1 LAFLQENRIG
11 MDPGLSPGRRAES
24 GCAGSLGYPSAI
36 AIDHMV
42 VMQFSIP
49 SDHPSL
55 PGHFPGHPVVPGVV
69 VLERVL
75 DAIEAAHG
83 PLGALRLPQVK
94 FVQPLLPGE
103 RARVVLDGTAPR
115 WRFQVLRDEVLLASG
130 EVLGVDTLPTRVV
143 GA

>member
-1 LAFLQENRIG
+1 MN
-11 MDPGLSPGRRAES
+11 
-24 GCAGSLGYPSAI
+24 
-36 AIDHMV
+36 
-42 VMQFSIP
+42 FSIAP
-49 SDHPSL
+49 DHPSL

-75 DAIEAAHG
+75 DAIEAGHG

-103 RARVVLDGTAPR
+103 VARVVLEGEPPR
-115 WRFQVLRDEVLLASG
+115 WRFQVLRDQVLLASG
-130 EVLGVDTLPTRVV
+130 EVLATDATSAPAV